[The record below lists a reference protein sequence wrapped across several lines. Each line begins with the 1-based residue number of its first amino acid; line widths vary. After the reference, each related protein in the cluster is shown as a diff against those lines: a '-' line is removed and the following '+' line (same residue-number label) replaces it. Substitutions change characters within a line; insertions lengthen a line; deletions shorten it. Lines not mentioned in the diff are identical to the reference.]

1 MNPRRR
7 TISPQRHGAPPR
19 NLTLDDLNRDERKVL
34 DVLRAADESLKIREI
49 ARRTFKL
56 RPSTYVANYR
66 TRNALRRLVR
76 EHLVDQV
83 ARGRYQAS
91 GTASRC
97 TRDSSEPEPLKH
109 RSAA

>member
-1 MNPRRR
+1 MSARRQ
-7 TISPQRHGAPPR
+7 TISPQLHGARPR
-19 NLTLDDLNRDERKVL
+19 NLTFDDLNHDEHKIL
-34 DVLRAADESLKIREI
+34 DVLRLADEPLKIREI

-56 RPSTYVANYR
+56 RPNTYVADYR

-76 EHLVDQV
+76 EHLVEQV

-91 GTASRC
+91 GTASSC
-97 TRDSSEPEPLKH
+97 TRDSPGRLKD